1 VSKEQ
6 DTKALILAPSK
17 ELCQQIH
24 TNFMEL
30 TTKCS
35 REICCVD
42 ISPQVSNFLIFK
54 DLRLWTTTVLLT
66 IG

>member
-1 VSKEQ
+1 MFQVSKEQ

-24 TNFMEL
+24 TNFIEL

-42 ISPQVSNFLIFK
+42 ISPQVSDLCFLICL
-54 DLRLWTTTVLLT
+54 DISL
-66 IG
+66 

>member
-1 VSKEQ
+1 MFQMSKEQ

-42 ISPQVSNFLIFK
+42 ISPQVRDLYYLIC
-54 DLRLWTTTVLLT
+54 
-66 IG
+66 